1 MQKRKR
7 TKAVVI
13 ITVLLCYIGLVA
25 TKSLPGSHLVD
36 RTAHVQNER
45 ELIAALRDEEVA
57 QVELVANLTLTRRA
71 WRGKTPLAR
80 QHAGGIAMA

>member
-57 QVELVANLTLTRRA
+57 HNPSFTKMEAVSRTSA
-71 WRGKTPLAR
+71 
-80 QHAGGIAMA
+80 